1 VLKVRR
7 TRYAFFYLEDAV
19 LELLRG
25 ASAPKAY
32 VVALALLTGERLQ
45 LDGEQLELLLSIPEW
60 WVDEDEAHAEAI
72 RKLAHQGLL
81 VTDADDGRLAGLR
94 RRDEALSRNA
104 WNRDAA
110 LYHYMTQ
117 WRGRDI
123 RDDDEE
129 LELGPE
135 ARTAALAFVAEHGP
149 PPSAFHE
156 RWGPPTHSLP
166 DGRRDGELY
175 RTLMTRRTTRAF
187 DQDTEM
193 TAEDLATVLRY
204 VFGCHGSAR
213 NIADVV
219 CIKRTSPSGGALHP
233 VEAYPI
239 VSNVRD
245 VEPGIYHF
253 DGRDHA
259 LTLLEPLAA
268 DEARRTATTFMCGQS
283 YFGRAHVS
291 CVLTARFYRNHWKYR
306 RHDKAYTG
314 ILMDAG
320 HLSQTLYLVSTDLG
334 LGAFVTVAINSLDI
348 EERLGLDGAEEGV
361 VAIVG
366 CGPRAAGGSPLE
378 LSFTPA

>member
-1 VLKVRR
+1 
-7 TRYAFFYLEDAV
+7 
-19 LELLRG
+19 
-25 ASAPKAY
+25 
-32 VVALALLTGERLQ
+32 
-45 LDGEQLELLLSIPEW
+45 
-60 WVDEDEAHAEAI
+60 
-72 RKLAHQGLL
+72 
-81 VTDADDGRLAGLR
+81 
-94 RRDEALSRNA
+94 
-104 WNRDAA
+104 
-110 LYHYMTQ
+110 
-117 WRGRDI
+117 
-123 RDDDEE
+123 
-129 LELGPE
+129 
-135 ARTAALAFVAEHGP
+135 
-149 PPSAFHE
+149 
-156 RWGPPTHSLP
+156 
-166 DGRRDGELY
+166 
-175 RTLMTRRTTRAF
+175 
-187 DQDTEM
+187 
-193 TAEDLATVLRY
+193 
-204 VFGCHGSAR
+204 
-213 NIADVV
+213 
-219 CIKRTSPSGGALHP
+219 

-314 ILMDAG
+314 ILMDAA